1 MAVIEVTDLTKRY
14 AGQTVLN
21 GISFSVEEGEI
32 FGILGPNGTGKTT
45 TVECVEGLRRPD
57 GGTIRVL
64 GLDPIKDGRE
74 LRELIGVQLQHT
86 QLPENIKVW
95 EALDLYASFY
105 ANPRDWRELLEQW
118 GLADKRNARFGKLS
132 GGQKQRL
139 FIALALVGNPKVA
152 FLDEL
157 TTGLDPQA
165 RRATWEVI
173 KQVRASGVTVV
184 LVSHFMDEVEELCD
198 RVAVFDGGDI
208 VALDTPAGP
217 DRRGRRRTP
226 DAVQADDRRRL
237 APERGPR
244 RDRRDHEGR
253 PGGRHGQG
261 RLRHR
266 RHRRPGPQPRHGR
279 RPPHRQAH
287 PRRRVRRPHR
297 PLPPPLSPSDRP
309 LPPPPSRPT
318 RPSPHPRVARLAP
331 RPTSESP
338 DSPLAPPPSRP

>member
-105 ANPRDWRELLEQW
+105 ASPRDWRELLEQW

-208 VALDTPAGP
+208 VALDTPAGLIDGVDAEHQMRFRLMTGDASLLSEVP
-217 DRRGRRRTP
+217 GVTGVTTKGDQVVVTGRGDFATAVTAALARNHVMVADLRIDKRTLD
-226 DAVQADDRRRL
+226 DAFVAL
-237 APERGPR
+237 T
-244 RDRRDHEGR
+244 GR
-253 PGGRHGQG
+253 SLH
-261 RLRHR
+261 L
-266 RHRRPGPQPRHGR
+266 
-279 RPPHRQAH
+279 
-287 PRRRVRRPHR
+287 
-297 PLPPPLSPSDRP
+297 
-309 LPPPPSRPT
+309 
-318 RPSPHPRVARLAP
+318 
-331 RPTSESP
+331 
-338 DSPLAPPPSRP
+338 

>member
-208 VALDTPAGP
+208 VALDTPAGLIDGVDAEHQMRFRLMTGDASILSEVP
-217 DRRGRRRTP
+217 GVTGVTTKGDQMLVTGRGDFATAVTAALARNHVMVADLRIDKRTLD
-226 DAVQADDRRRL
+226 DAFVAL
-237 APERGPR
+237 T
-244 RDRRDHEGR
+244 GR
-253 PGGRHGQG
+253 SLH
-261 RLRHR
+261 L
-266 RHRRPGPQPRHGR
+266 
-279 RPPHRQAH
+279 
-287 PRRRVRRPHR
+287 
-297 PLPPPLSPSDRP
+297 
-309 LPPPPSRPT
+309 
-318 RPSPHPRVARLAP
+318 
-331 RPTSESP
+331 
-338 DSPLAPPPSRP
+338 